1 MSYITHNKYEFNRTV
16 CKKRKLKRTGLYI
29 QSSPSFHI
37 LFHRERRGFI
47 FIGIAPEQVF
57 FKCIFKCIS
66 AQSFYFSI
74 HNIDMQCLRFFRQ
87 SRHTK
92 NFSGNGY
99 NHFSSVIDYNIFN
112 MELEVVHRTI
122 NLRVG
127 RE

>member
-16 CKKRKLKRTGLYI
+16 CMKRKEKHTGLYI

-37 LFHRERRGFI
+37 HFIGRGFI

-112 MELEVVHRTI
+112 MELEVVHRAI